1 MKKVLTLSTK
11 ILKGTLITLTALFFT
26 VFLTISIQFYKKNHS
41 KRKLYQKIQKKNWQ
55 DLDINKTTFKTL
67 GSPGASTFKN
77 LFLHNNN
84 FLINQVNHEK
94 TDLSKLFNP
103 KAKYKYAF
111 KKCDDTFLT
120 DTQLTHRSKK
130 LPGTTLILSS
140 SDEMKSMQP
149 HYFHFCEE
157 FLLAWS
163 TYKHENLPEIKTI
176 IFPDTDKWRGRA
188 NSINKKLIQAVAPD
202 AQVISASELD
212 SLSKKYLLQFENAV
226 IVDRHT
232 CHLNDD
238 VNFFNKMIISHVP
251 YIRREYIQ
259 EIREALLKHLHT
271 RNNTHNKPFITYI
284 RRNSYRFLEPEF
296 EKKLLSEIQ
305 NQFPNYSLNPVWF
318 ENYTF
323 AEQLQIIRNTKVLIG
338 AHGNG
343 LTHELFLPSNSL
355 VIEIF
360 PEKAY
365 SMDYQLFAELCGHEY
380 FALDPLH
387 GVISKSG
394 NRMPAKGNV
403 NQTIHKFDTNILT
416 DLIHDF
422 ESKLEESNL
431 KETSLS
437 E

>member
-212 SLSKKYLLQFENAV
+212 SLSKKYLL
-226 IVDRHT
+226 
-232 CHLNDD
+232 
-238 VNFFNKMIISHVP
+238 
-251 YIRREYIQ
+251 
-259 EIREALLKHLHT
+259 
-271 RNNTHNKPFITYI
+271 
-284 RRNSYRFLEPEF
+284 
-296 EKKLLSEIQ
+296 
-305 NQFPNYSLNPVWF
+305 
-318 ENYTF
+318 
-323 AEQLQIIRNTKVLIG
+323 
-338 AHGNG
+338 
-343 LTHELFLPSNSL
+343 
-355 VIEIF
+355 
-360 PEKAY
+360 
-365 SMDYQLFAELCGHEY
+365 
-380 FALDPLH
+380 
-387 GVISKSG
+387 
-394 NRMPAKGNV
+394 
-403 NQTIHKFDTNILT
+403 
-416 DLIHDF
+416 
-422 ESKLEESNL
+422 
-431 KETSLS
+431 
-437 E
+437 